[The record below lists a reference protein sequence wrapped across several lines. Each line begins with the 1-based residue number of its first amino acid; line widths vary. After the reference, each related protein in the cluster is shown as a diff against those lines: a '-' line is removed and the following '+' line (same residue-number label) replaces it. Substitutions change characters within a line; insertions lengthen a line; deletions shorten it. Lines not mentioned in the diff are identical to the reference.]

1 MRMELAIG
9 IDIGGTK
16 TKIGLVDKEGNCVE
30 HTFFRTKEFPDLDEY
45 LRKVVSIIEELKA
58 KLPDSIHI
66 IGCGIGAPNA
76 SSRHGTIVNA
86 SNLAWKGTVH
96 FRDKLGGHLPIPLKL
111 MNDASAAALGEM
123 HFGNAKG
130 MSDFIVITLGTGF
143 GSGIVAN
150 GKLIEGFD
158 GFAGELGHI
167 DMTLGDGR
175 VTGLNVRGGLEAY
188 VSATGL
194 KRTILYMLCMHLDES
209 RFRGIAYNDLHG
221 EDITKAAEE
230 GDPIALKAF
239 DYTADVLGLA
249 LANFTAFTQPEAFF
263 LLGGLVSSGKFILE
277 PLETYFE
284 DYLLDIYKGKVKLLL
299 SGLPKET
306 AAMSGAASLIWDDET
321 LQRGS

>member
-1 MRMELAIG
+1 MDVVAG

-16 TKIGLVDKEGNCVE
+16 TKLGLVNHKGECLVS
-30 HTFFRTKEFPDLDEY
+30 TFFRTREYQELDSY
-45 LRKVVSIIEELKA
+45 LDKIK
-58 KLPDSIHI
+58 DSVDGLMQQCQEAQNL

-86 SNLAWKGTVH
+86 SNLVWKGTVPILQGLKE
-96 FRDKLGGHLPIPLKL
+96 RMPLPMRI

-123 HFGNAKG
+123 LFGNAKG
-130 MSDFIVITLGTGF
+130 MTDFIVITLGTGF
-143 GSGIVAN
+143 GAGIVAN
-150 GKLIEGFD
+150 GKLIDGFD
-158 GFAGELGHI
+158 GFAGELGHV

-194 KRTILYMLCMHLDES
+194 KRSILYMQCKYMDES
-209 RFRGIAYNDLHG
+209 RFRSVAYNDLHG
-221 EDITKAAEE
+221 EDITKAAAE

-263 LLGGLVSSGKFILE
+263 LMGGLVNSGKWILE
-277 PLETYFE
+277 PLEKYFNE
-284 DYLLDIYKGKVKLLL
+284 YLLEIYKGKVKLLQ
-299 SGLPKET
+299 SGMAGKT
-306 AAMSGAASLIWDDET
+306 AAICGAAALIWEEK
-321 LQRGS
+321 L